1 MSIKLL
7 LGAAAIA
14 AGGFI
19 YFGKDKY
26 DKYNSVLTNLQF
38 KIKSVKKVNMV
49 NGIVV
54 FDADIEVQN
63 PTNMAIDVP
72 GNQILLK
79 NIHFY
84 SKSGAY
90 LGIATPNI
98 ADIQLPANGSRLITN
113 IPVKVSLKT
122 IGNSFSEILGIVSN
136 PKNLH
141 ITADIEAFGQSIT
154 V

>member
-1 MSIKLL
+1 MNIKLI

-19 YFGKDKY
+19 YFGKGKY
-26 DKYNSVLTNLQF
+26 DKYNTVLTNLQF
-38 KIKSVKKVNMV
+38 KIKSIKKLNMV
-49 NGIVV
+49 QEILV
-54 FDADIEVQN
+54 FDADIEVLN
-63 PTNMAIDVP
+63 PSNVAIDIP

-84 SKSGAY
+84 SISGTY
-90 LGIATPNI
+90 LGVATPNI
-98 ADIQLPANGSRLITN
+98 ADIQMPANGSRLITN

-136 PKNLH
+136 PENLH
-141 ITADIEAFGQSIT
+141 ITADIEAFGKSIT